1 MRVPP
6 KAWVVTLAGTAVNL
20 CLGILYAWSVWKS
33 NLIADKDHR
42 AVLTDFE
49 LARLLDGS
57 PSVSSEWPEDP
68 YRAPEVDGGSA
79 TVQSDL
85 YSFGKLALSAAAG
98 KLVDDSSA
106 AAVFEQ
112 AGVPKRLARTL
123 IDCLEPVPNKRPAAL
138 APLLKDLTRW
148 AEKTTP

>member
-1 MRVPP
+1 MQSGLLSTSELPRVLRDV
-6 KAWVVTLAGTAVNL
+6 AMGLQALHAADVVFRELAPARV
-20 CLGILYAWSVWKS
+20 
-33 NLIADKDHR
+33 LIADKDHR

-123 IDCLEPVPNKRPAAL
+123 IDCVNLHAR
-138 APLLKDLTRW
+138 
-148 AEKTTP
+148 